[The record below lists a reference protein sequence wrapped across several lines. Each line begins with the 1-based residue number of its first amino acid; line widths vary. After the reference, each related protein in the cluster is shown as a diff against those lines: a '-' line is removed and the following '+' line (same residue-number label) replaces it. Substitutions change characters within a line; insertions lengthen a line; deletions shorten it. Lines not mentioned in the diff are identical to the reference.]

1 MKTACLP
8 FLLCLAIIPT
18 AAFAQRNDAQPPPVI
33 VVNGN
38 AEVEAVPD
46 EATVR
51 LGIVRQSPTAQSAQ
65 EQASSVAQ
73 EILNAIGKL
82 GIAPQR
88 IRTSRLTL
96 SPVYTPQRGDSR
108 EPPRIVAYTASNFV
122 SIDIDKLA
130 QVGSVIDAGL
140 NAGANQ
146 LEGVQFRLKN
156 DLPARQQAL
165 KQAVTEARQ
174 KAETI
179 AEALS
184 LRLGAVVDVSE
195 NGVSVVPLAEASF
208 VEART
213 AGFSALTPVSPGQ
226 LQVHANVVVRFR
238 IEPK

>member
-1 MKTACLP
+1 M
-8 FLLCLAIIPT
+8 
-18 AAFAQRNDAQPPPVI
+18 
-33 VVNGN
+33 
-38 AEVEAVPD
+38 
-46 EATVR
+46 
-51 LGIVRQSPTAQSAQ
+51 
-65 EQASSVAQ
+65 
-73 EILNAIGKL
+73 
-82 GIAPQR
+82 
-88 IRTSRLTL
+88 
-96 SPVYTPQRGDSR
+96 
-108 EPPRIVAYTASNFV
+108 AYTASNFV

-213 AGFSALTPVSPGQ
+213 AGLSALTPVSPGQ